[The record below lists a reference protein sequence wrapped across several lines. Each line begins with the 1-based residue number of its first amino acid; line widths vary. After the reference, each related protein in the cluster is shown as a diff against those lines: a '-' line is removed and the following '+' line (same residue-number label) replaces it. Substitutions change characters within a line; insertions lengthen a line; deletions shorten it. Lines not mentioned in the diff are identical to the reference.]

1 MVFITAGLVMKCMR
15 NLNSSDLRP
24 EVNTKNGVMLGR
36 YRKTQS
42 GAKFSSF
49 TKIPYA
55 RPPVGNLRF
64 ALPEPAPPWQGVL
77 DASKPCP
84 KPVQNNYVTGI
95 TKHTISYEKSWAQN
109 LPNPVLQI
117 FPSSVLLLHSNIQR
131 SICVQ

>member
-1 MVFITAGLVMKCMR
+1 MKCMR
-15 NLNSSDLRP
+15 SLNSSDLRP

-84 KPVQNNYVTGI
+84 KPVQNNYVTG
-95 TKHTISYEKSWAQN
+95 
-109 LPNPVLQI
+109 
-117 FPSSVLLLHSNIQR
+117 LLEGQEDCLYINVYRPEFGH
-131 SICVQ
+131 

>member
-1 MVFITAGLVMKCMR
+1 MYSVVFITAGLVMKCMR
-15 NLNSSDLRP
+15 SLNSSDLRP

-84 KPVQNNYVTGI
+84 KPVQNNNVTGNTI
-95 TKHTISYEKSWAQN
+95 TQYLMTIHGVKIN
-109 LPNPVLQI
+109 LILFFKY
-117 FPSSVLLLHSNIQR
+117 FPLLVHSNI
-131 SICVQ
+131 CVQ